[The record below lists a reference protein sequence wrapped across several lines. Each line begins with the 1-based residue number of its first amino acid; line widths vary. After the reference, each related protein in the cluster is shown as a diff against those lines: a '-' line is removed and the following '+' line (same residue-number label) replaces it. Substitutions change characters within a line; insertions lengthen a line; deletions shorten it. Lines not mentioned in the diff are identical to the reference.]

1 MKKNVVVAITGASGS
16 IYATR
21 LLEVLSSVGVNV
33 RLSISEAAAAVFRQ
47 ELGLKLNLEHFKPT
61 MLQLDAETTRKDE
74 KLKKLRAMSGI
85 SSEQSNVLSVASGE
99 PGKIYYSHYQDLT
112 SPIASGSFETGGMVI
127 CPCSGA
133 TLAAVAHGFNSGEN
147 LIHRAAEVHLKERRP
162 LVMVLRETPYSLAHV
177 ENMQR
182 AILAGAA
189 IVPASPGFYHQP
201 KTIRDLIDFV
211 VSRICDQLGIKNSLI
226 ERWGASEMD

>member
-1 MKKNVVVAITGASGS
+1 MKKNVVVAVTGASGS

-21 LLEVLSSVGVNV
+21 LLEVLASVGVDV
-33 RLSISEAAAAVFRQ
+33 RLSISEAAAIVLRE
-47 ELGLKLNLEHFKPT
+47 ELGLKINLEHFKPT

-99 PGKIYYSHYQDLT
+99 PGKIYYSHYQDLS
-112 SPIASGSFETGGMVI
+112 SPIASGSFDTEGMII
-127 CPCSGA
+127 CPCSGS
-133 TLAAVAHGFNSGEN
+133 TLAAVANGFNGGEN

-162 LVMVLRETPYSLAHV
+162 LILVLREAPYSLIHI
-177 ENMQR
+177 ENMKR
-182 AILAGAA
+182 AVQAGAT
-189 IVPASPGFYHQP
+189 ILPASPGFYHQP

-211 VSRICDQLGIKNSLI
+211 ISRICDQLGIKNTLI
-226 ERWGASEMD
+226 DRWGGEME

>member
-1 MKKNVVVAITGASGS
+1 MKKNVVVAVTGASGS

-21 LLEVLSSVGVNV
+21 LLEVLASVGVDT
-33 RLSISEAAAAVFRQ
+33 RLTISEAASAVFQQ
-47 ELGLKLNLEHFKPT
+47 ELGLKINLDHFKPA

-99 PGKIYYSHYQDLT
+99 PGKIHYSHYRDLS
-112 SPIASGSFETGGMVI
+112 SPIASGSFDTAGMVI

-133 TLAAVAHGFNSGEN
+133 TLAAVANGFNSGEN

-162 LVMVLRETPYSLAHV
+162 LILVLREAPYSLVHV

-182 AILAGAA
+182 AILAGAT
-189 IVPASPGFYHQP
+189 ILPASPGFYHQP

-211 VSRICDQLGIKNSLI
+211 VSRVCDQLGIKNTLI
-226 ERWGASEMD
+226 DRWGASEMD